1 MPTTYTK
8 FKINNIQYLN
18 ISNLQPASS
27 KALEAYQE
35 GGKIYINI
43 SGLSTASNSK
53 YVKIT
58 GLKPGLKIVDA
69 SFIIDTAATNTVFVG
84 AGTYTASVLKFALV
98 ASSNPANTIARPSNL
113 YSANATIPAEPNPT
127 GGDDIRN
134 LISTPA
140 NGILIL
146 AGNKKALKGKLIIDV
161 MAI

>member
-8 FKINNIQYLN
+8 FKKNNIQYLN

-43 SGLSTASNSK
+43 SGLSTASNAK
-53 YVKIT
+53 YVKII

-69 SFIIDTAATNTVFVG
+69 NMIIDKAATNTVFVG

-113 YSANATIPAEPNPT
+113 YSANATIPA
-127 GGDDIRN
+127 
-134 LISTPA
+134 
-140 NGILIL
+140 NGTLIL

>member
-69 SFIIDTAATNTVFVG
+69 NMIIDTAATNTVFVG

-113 YSANATIPAEPNPT
+113 YPANATIPA
-127 GGDDIRN
+127 
-134 LISTPA
+134 
-140 NGILIL
+140 NGTLIL

>member
-69 SFIIDTAATNTVFVG
+69 NLIIESAATNTVYVG
-84 AGTYTASVLKFALV
+84 AGAYTASGGKTAMLKFALV
-98 ASSNPANTIARPSNL
+98 ASTNPANTIVRPTNL
-113 YSANATIPAEPNPT
+113 YSANATIPA
-127 GGDDIRN
+127 
-134 LISTPA
+134 
-140 NGILIL
+140 NGTLIL
-146 AGNKKALKGKLIIDV
+146 AGNKKALKGKLVINV

>member
-8 FKINNIQYLN
+8 FKKNNIQYLN

-69 SFIIDTAATNTVFVG
+69 NMIIGTAATNTVYVG
-84 AGTYTASVLKFALV
+84 TGAYTASALKFALV
-98 ASSNPANTIARPSNL
+98 ASTNPANTIVRPTNL
-113 YSANATIPAEPNPT
+113 YSANATIPA
-127 GGDDIRN
+127 
-134 LISTPA
+134 
-140 NGILIL
+140 NGTLIL
-146 AGNKKALKGKLIIDV
+146 AGNKKALKGKLVINV

>member
-1 MPTTYTK
+1 MPTSYTK
-8 FKINNIQYLN
+8 FKKNNIQYLN

-69 SFIIDTAATNTVFVG
+69 SFIIDTAANNTVYVG
-84 AGTYTASVLKFALV
+84 TGAYTASALKFALV
-98 ASSNPANTIARPSNL
+98 ASTNPANTIARPSNL
-113 YSANATIPAEPNPT
+113 YSANATIPA
-127 GGDDIRN
+127 
-134 LISTPA
+134 
-140 NGILIL
+140 NGTLIL

>member
-8 FKINNIQYLN
+8 FKKNNIQYLN

-69 SFIIDTAATNTVFVG
+69 NLIIESAATSTVFVG
-84 AGTYTASVLKFALV
+84 VGTYTASVLKFALV

-113 YSANATIPAEPNPT
+113 YSANATIPAEPNQAD
-127 GGDDIRN
+127 GESIRN
-134 LISTPA
+134 HISTPA

>member
-8 FKINNIQYLN
+8 FKKDTIQYLN
-18 ISNLQPASS
+18 ISNLQPVSS

-69 SFIIDTAATNTVFVG
+69 NLIITNAATNTVFVG

-98 ASSNPANTIARPSNL
+98 ASSNPANTIARLSNL
-113 YSANATIPAEPNPT
+113 YSANATIPA
-127 GGDDIRN
+127 
-134 LISTPA
+134 
-140 NGILIL
+140 NGTLIL

>member
-1 MPTTYTK
+1 MPNTYTK
-8 FKINNIQYLN
+8 FKKNNIQYLN

-43 SGLSTASNSK
+43 SGLSTASSSK
-53 YVKIT
+53 CVKIT

-69 SFIIDTAATNTVFVG
+69 NLIIESAATCNVFVC
-84 AGTYTASVLKFALV
+84 AGTYTASVLKFALGV
-98 ASSNPANTIARPSNL
+98 SSNPANTIARPSNL
-113 YSANATIPAEPNPT
+113 YSANATIPAIPNQAD
-127 GGDDIRN
+127 GENIRDQF
-134 LISTPA
+134 SSPA

>member
-8 FKINNIQYLN
+8 FKKDTIQYLN

-69 SFIIDTAATNTVFVG
+69 SFIIDTAATNTVYVG
-84 AGTYTASVLKFALV
+84 TGAYTASALKFALV
-98 ASSNPANTIARPSNL
+98 ASTNPANTIARPSNL
-113 YSANATIPAEPNPT
+113 YSANATIPA
-127 GGDDIRN
+127 
-134 LISTPA
+134 
-140 NGILIL
+140 NGTLIL

>member
-8 FKINNIQYLN
+8 FKKNNIQYLN

-69 SFIIDTAATNTVFVG
+69 NLIIETAATNTVFVG
-84 AGTYTASVLKFALV
+84 AGKYIASVLKFALV
-98 ASSNPANTIARPSNL
+98 ASTNPANTIVRPTNL
-113 YSANATIPAEPNPT
+113 YSANATIPA
-127 GGDDIRN
+127 
-134 LISTPA
+134 
-140 NGILIL
+140 NGTLIL

>member
-8 FKINNIQYLN
+8 FKKNNIQYLN

-69 SFIIDTAATNTVFVG
+69 NLIIESAATSTVFVG
-84 AGTYTASVLKFALV
+84 AGTYTASALKFALV

-113 YSANATIPAEPNPT
+113 YSANATIPA
-127 GGDDIRN
+127 
-134 LISTPA
+134 
-140 NGILIL
+140 NGTLIL

>member
-8 FKINNIQYLN
+8 FKKNNIQYLN

-69 SFIIDTAATNTVFVG
+69 NMIIDTAANNTVYVG
-84 AGTYTASVLKFALV
+84 TGAYTASALKFALV

-113 YSANATIPAEPNPT
+113 YSANATIPA
-127 GGDDIRN
+127 
-134 LISTPA
+134 
-140 NGILIL
+140 NGTLIL

>member
-8 FKINNIQYLN
+8 FKKNNIQYLN

-84 AGTYTASVLKFALV
+84 AGAYTASALKFALV
-98 ASSNPANTIARPSNL
+98 ASSNPANTIVRPTNL
-113 YSANATIPAEPNPT
+113 YSANATIPA
-127 GGDDIRN
+127 
-134 LISTPA
+134 
-140 NGILIL
+140 NGTLIL

>member
-8 FKINNIQYLN
+8 FKKNNIQYLN

-43 SGLSTASNSK
+43 SGLSTAPKTTSSNSK

-69 SFIIDTAATNTVFVG
+69 SFIIDTAATNTVYVG
-84 AGTYTASVLKFALV
+84 TGAYTASALKFALV
-98 ASSNPANTIARPSNL
+98 ASTNPANTIARPSNL
-113 YSANATIPAEPNPT
+113 YSANATIPA
-127 GGDDIRN
+127 
-134 LISTPA
+134 
-140 NGILIL
+140 NGTLIL

>member
-1 MPTTYTK
+1 MPNTYTK
-8 FKINNIQYLN
+8 FKKNNIQYLN

-43 SGLSTASNSK
+43 SGLSTEPNSK

-69 SFIIDTAATNTVFVG
+69 NLIIESAATCTVFVC

-98 ASSNPANTIARPSNL
+98 ASINPPNTIARPSNL
-113 YSANATIPAEPNPT
+113 YSANATIPCIPNQAD
-127 GGDDIRN
+127 GENILN
-134 LISTPA
+134 LISAPA
-140 NGILIL
+140 NGTLIL
-146 AGNKKALKGKLIIDV
+146 AGNKKALKCKLIIDV

>member
-8 FKINNIQYLN
+8 FKKNNIQYLN

-43 SGLSTASNSK
+43 SGLSTLSTASNAK
-53 YVKIT
+53 YVKII

-69 SFIIDTAATNTVFVG
+69 NMIFDKAATITVFVG

-98 ASSNPANTIARPSNL
+98 ASTNPANTIVRPTNL
-113 YSANATIPAEPNPT
+113 YSANATIPA
-127 GGDDIRN
+127 
-134 LISTPA
+134 
-140 NGILIL
+140 NGTLIL
-146 AGNKKALKGKLIIDV
+146 AGDKKALKGKLIIDV

>member
-8 FKINNIQYLN
+8 FKKNNIQYLN

>member
-1 MPTTYTK
+1 MPNTYTK
-8 FKINNIQYLN
+8 FKKDTIQYLN

-69 SFIIDTAATNTVFVG
+69 NMIIDTTATNTVFVG

-98 ASSNPANTIARPSNL
+98 VSSNPANTIARPSNL
-113 YSANATIPAEPNPT
+113 YSANATIPA
-127 GGDDIRN
+127 
-134 LISTPA
+134 
-140 NGILIL
+140 NGTLIL

>member
-69 SFIIDTAATNTVFVG
+69 NMIIDKQAATSTVFVG

-98 ASSNPANTIARPSNL
+98 SYNNPANTIARPSNL
-113 YSANATIPAEPNPT
+113 YPANATIPANGT
-127 GGDDIRN
+127 
-134 LISTPA
+134 LI
-140 NGILIL
+140 
-146 AGNKKALKGKLIIDV
+146 
-161 MAI
+161 

>member
-8 FKINNIQYLN
+8 FKKNNIQYLN

-53 YVKIT
+53 YVMIT

-69 SFIIDTAATNTVFVG
+69 NLIIESAATSTVFVG
-84 AGTYTASVLKFALV
+84 VGTYTASVLKFALV

-113 YSANATIPAEPNPT
+113 YSANATINAEPNQAD
-127 GGDDIRN
+127 GESNRGQ
-134 LISTPA
+134 ISTPA

>member
-8 FKINNIQYLN
+8 FKKNNIQYLN

-69 SFIIDTAATNTVFVG
+69 NLIIQSAATNTVYVG
-84 AGTYTASVLKFALV
+84 TGAYTASALKFALV
-98 ASSNPANTIARPSNL
+98 ASSNPANTIARLSNL
-113 YSANATIPAEPNPT
+113 YSANATIPA
-127 GGDDIRN
+127 
-134 LISTPA
+134 
-140 NGILIL
+140 NGTLIL

>member
-8 FKINNIQYLN
+8 FKKNNIQYLN

-58 GLKPGLKIVDA
+58 GLKPELKIVDA
-69 SFIIDTAATNTVFVG
+69 NMIIQSAATNTVYVG
-84 AGTYTASVLKFALV
+84 TGAYTASALKFALV

-113 YSANATIPAEPNPT
+113 YPANATIPA
-127 GGDDIRN
+127 
-134 LISTPA
+134 
-140 NGILIL
+140 NGTLIL
-146 AGNKKALKGKLIIDV
+146 AGDKKALKGKLIIDV

>member
-43 SGLSTASNSK
+43 SGLSTLSTASNAK

-69 SFIIDTAATNTVFVG
+69 SFIIDTAATNTVYVG
-84 AGTYTASVLKFALV
+84 TGAYTASALKFALV
-98 ASSNPANTIARPSNL
+98 ASTNPANTIVRPTNL
-113 YSANATIPAEPNPT
+113 YSANATIPA
-127 GGDDIRN
+127 
-134 LISTPA
+134 
-140 NGILIL
+140 NGTLIL
-146 AGNKKALKGKLIIDV
+146 AGNKKALKGKLVINV

>member
-1 MPTTYTK
+1 MPNTYTK
-8 FKINNIQYLN
+8 FKKDTIQYLN

-43 SGLSTASNSK
+43 SGLSTASNS

-69 SFIIDTAATNTVFVG
+69 NMIIDKTATCNVFVG
-84 AGTYTASVLKFALV
+84 AGTYTASVLKFALS
-98 ASSNPANTIARPSNL
+98 ATINPANTIARPSNL
-113 YSANATIPAEPNPT
+113 YSANATIPA
-127 GGDDIRN
+127 
-134 LISTPA
+134 
-140 NGILIL
+140 NGTLIL

>member
-43 SGLSTASNSK
+43 SGLSTLSTASNAK
-53 YVKIT
+53 YVKII

-69 SFIIDTAATNTVFVG
+69 SFIIDTAANNTVYVG
-84 AGTYTASVLKFALV
+84 TGAYTASALKFALV
-98 ASSNPANTIARPSNL
+98 ASTNPANTIVRPTNL
-113 YSANATIPAEPNPT
+113 YSANATIPA
-127 GGDDIRN
+127 
-134 LISTPA
+134 
-140 NGILIL
+140 NGTLIL

>member
-8 FKINNIQYLN
+8 FKKNNIQYLN

-53 YVKIT
+53 YVKII

-69 SFIIDTAATNTVFVG
+69 NMIIDTAATNTVYVG
-84 AGTYTASVLKFALV
+84 TGAYTASVLKFALV

-113 YSANATIPAEPNPT
+113 YSANATIPA
-127 GGDDIRN
+127 
-134 LISTPA
+134 
-140 NGILIL
+140 NGTLIL

>member
-8 FKINNIQYLN
+8 FKKNNIQYLN

-69 SFIIDTAATNTVFVG
+69 NLIIQTAATNTVFVG

-98 ASSNPANTIARPSNL
+98 ASSNPANTIARLSNL
-113 YSANATIPAEPNPT
+113 YSANATIPA
-127 GGDDIRN
+127 
-134 LISTPA
+134 
-140 NGILIL
+140 NGTLIL

>member
-127 GGDDIRN
+127 GGDNIRN
-134 LISTPA
+134 LFSTPA

>member
-8 FKINNIQYLN
+8 FKKNNIQYLN

-43 SGLSTASNSK
+43 SGLSTASNAK
-53 YVKIT
+53 YVKII

-69 SFIIDTAATNTVFVG
+69 SFIIDTAATNTVYVG
-84 AGTYTASVLKFALV
+84 TGAYTASALKFALV
-98 ASSNPANTIARPSNL
+98 ASTNPANTIVRPTNL
-113 YSANATIPAEPNPT
+113 YSANATIPA
-127 GGDDIRN
+127 
-134 LISTPA
+134 
-140 NGILIL
+140 NGTLIL

>member
-8 FKINNIQYLN
+8 FKKNNIQYLN

-43 SGLSTASNSK
+43 SGLSTASNAK
-53 YVKIT
+53 YVMIT

-84 AGTYTASVLKFALV
+84 AGTYTASRTAVLKFALV
-98 ASSNPANTIARPSNL
+98 ASTNPANTIARPSNL
-113 YSANATIPAEPNPT
+113 YPANATIPA
-127 GGDDIRN
+127 
-134 LISTPA
+134 
-140 NGILIL
+140 NGTLIL

>member
-8 FKINNIQYLN
+8 FKKNNIQYLN

-69 SFIIDTAATNTVFVG
+69 SFIIDTAATNTVYVG
-84 AGTYTASVLKFALV
+84 TGAYTASALKFALV
-98 ASSNPANTIARPSNL
+98 ASTNPANTIVRPTNL
-113 YSANATIPAEPNPT
+113 YSANATIPA
-127 GGDDIRN
+127 
-134 LISTPA
+134 
-140 NGILIL
+140 NGTLIL
-146 AGNKKALKGKLIIDV
+146 AGNKKALKGKLVINV

>member
-8 FKINNIQYLN
+8 FKKNNIQYLN

-69 SFIIDTAATNTVFVG
+69 SFIIDTAATNTVYVG
-84 AGTYTASVLKFALV
+84 TGAYTASALKFALV
-98 ASSNPANTIARPSNL
+98 ASTNPANTIVRPTNL
-113 YSANATIPAEPNPT
+113 YSANATIPA
-127 GGDDIRN
+127 
-134 LISTPA
+134 
-140 NGILIL
+140 NGTLIL

>member
-8 FKINNIQYLN
+8 FKKNNIQYLN

-84 AGTYTASVLKFALV
+84 AGTYTASALKFALV
-98 ASSNPANTIARPSNL
+98 ASSNPANTIVRPTNL
-113 YSANATIPAEPNPT
+113 YSANATIPA
-127 GGDDIRN
+127 
-134 LISTPA
+134 
-140 NGILIL
+140 NGTLIL
-146 AGNKKALKGKLIIDV
+146 AGNKKALKGKLVINV

>member
-8 FKINNIQYLN
+8 FKKNNIQYLN

-43 SGLSTASNSK
+43 SGLSTAANAK

-69 SFIIDTAATNTVFVG
+69 NLIITNAATNTVYVG
-84 AGTYTASVLKFALV
+84 TGAYTASALKFALS
-98 ASSNPANTIARPSNL
+98 ATANPANTIARPSNL
-113 YSANATIPAEPNPT
+113 YSANATIPA
-127 GGDDIRN
+127 
-134 LISTPA
+134 
-140 NGILIL
+140 NGTLIL
-146 AGNKKALKGKLIIDV
+146 TGNKKALKGKLIIDV

>member
-8 FKINNIQYLN
+8 FKKNNIQYLN

-69 SFIIDTAATNTVFVG
+69 SFIIDTAATNTVYVG
-84 AGTYTASVLKFALV
+84 TGAYTASALKFALV

-113 YSANATIPAEPNPT
+113 YSANATIPA
-127 GGDDIRN
+127 
-134 LISTPA
+134 
-140 NGILIL
+140 NGTLIL

>member
-8 FKINNIQYLN
+8 FKKNNIQYLN

-53 YVKIT
+53 YVKII

-69 SFIIDTAATNTVFVG
+69 NLIIDKPATNTVFVG
-84 AGTYTASVLKFALV
+84 AGKYTASVLKFALV
-98 ASSNPANTIARPSNL
+98 ASSNPANTIARLSNL
-113 YSANATIPAEPNPT
+113 YSANATIPA
-127 GGDDIRN
+127 
-134 LISTPA
+134 
-140 NGILIL
+140 NGTLIL

>member
-8 FKINNIQYLN
+8 FKKNNIQYLN

-43 SGLSTASNSK
+43 SGLSSASNSK

-98 ASSNPANTIARPSNL
+98 ASSNLANTIVRPTNL
-113 YSANATIPAEPNPT
+113 YSANATIPA
-127 GGDDIRN
+127 
-134 LISTPA
+134 
-140 NGILIL
+140 NGTLIL
-146 AGNKKALKGKLIIDV
+146 AGNKKALKGKLVINV

>member
-8 FKINNIQYLN
+8 FKKNNIQYLN

-69 SFIIDTAATNTVFVG
+69 NMIIGTAATNTVYVG
-84 AGTYTASVLKFALV
+84 TGAYTASALKFALV
-98 ASSNPANTIARPSNL
+98 ASSNPANTIARPTNL
-113 YSANATIPAEPNPT
+113 YSANATIPA
-127 GGDDIRN
+127 
-134 LISTPA
+134 
-140 NGILIL
+140 NGTLIL

>member
-8 FKINNIQYLN
+8 FKKNNIQYLN

-84 AGTYTASVLKFALV
+84 AGKYIASVLKFALR

-113 YSANATIPAEPNPT
+113 YSANATIPA
-127 GGDDIRN
+127 
-134 LISTPA
+134 
-140 NGILIL
+140 NGTLIL